1 MAKKKAAK
9 KKITREVVCTYCT
22 PFPGAGVSEKP
33 ASESVALQ
41 GADFTLPFTAHA
53 GKPSSRGGCGS
64 PAAGGCRPNTLDRN
78 HPHDG
83 QPPPSRRRIEL

>member
-22 PFPGAGVSEKP
+22 PYPGAGVSEKP

-53 GKPSSRGGCGS
+53 EECGIIKRGAS
-64 PAAGGCRPNTLDRN
+64 YVLTL
-78 HPHDG
+78 
-83 QPPPSRRRIEL
+83 EEA